1 MEYNNK
7 MFIINI
13 IKNIDICI
21 YKLIDNYVKYEL
33 VIWVSL
39 NEWNI
44 INVVM
49 IKWKLFNNYFIIN
62 CIILKCFYLYL

>member
-44 INVVM
+44 MNVVM